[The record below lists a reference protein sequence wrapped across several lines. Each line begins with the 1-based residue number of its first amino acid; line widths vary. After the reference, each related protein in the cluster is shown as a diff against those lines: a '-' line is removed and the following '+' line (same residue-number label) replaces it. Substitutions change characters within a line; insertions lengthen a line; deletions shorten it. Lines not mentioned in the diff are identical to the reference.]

1 MKSVFVYNV
10 FGIEKYPFWKGI
22 LCLDEN
28 YFERFI
34 FYTILGKKKLTEMDE
49 LSVGF
54 KTFEMEMN
62 EMSVYLQYNRKMSIL
77 EGHKC
82 K

>member
-1 MKSVFVYNV
+1 MK
-10 FGIEKYPFWKGI
+10 
-22 LCLDEN
+22 
-28 YFERFI
+28 
-34 FYTILGKKKLTEMDE
+34 TILKGLSFTQFWEKKKLTEMDE

-77 EGHKC
+77 EGQKC
-82 K
+82 KWVFKWKLFWKVFILHNFGKKID